1 VPVKTVAEWRMAP
14 WLKIS
19 LALLGIWAVAGGV
32 IYWARAE
39 KPTPQ
44 SIAAYMRSADITS
57 KTGADR
63 DKVIH
68 RVEEMF
74 NGISYEDRQEL
85 RSEGLTNH
93 FFGSLTPDEQGQFL
107 DATLPTGFKQM
118 MDSFNKMD
126 HARRKQFVD
135 RALARMRQDEGER
148 PPPNLDDKNVQRIV
162 DQGLR
167 SFYSDANA
175 DVKLDLAPLIEQ
187 MQRNVQGR

>member
-1 VPVKTVAEWRMAP
+1 MADWRVTP

-19 LALLGIWAVAGGV
+19 LALLVIWAVAGGL

-44 SIAAYMRSADITS
+44 SIAAYLRSADITS
-57 KTGADR
+57 RTGADR

-68 RVEEMF
+68 RVEDML

-85 RSEGLTNH
+85 RREGLTNR

-126 HARRKQFVD
+126 HARRKQIVD
-135 RALARMRQDEGER
+135 NALARMRQDEGER
-148 PPPNLDDKNVQRIV
+148 PRPNLNDKNTQRIV

-167 SFYSDANA
+167 SFYSDADA